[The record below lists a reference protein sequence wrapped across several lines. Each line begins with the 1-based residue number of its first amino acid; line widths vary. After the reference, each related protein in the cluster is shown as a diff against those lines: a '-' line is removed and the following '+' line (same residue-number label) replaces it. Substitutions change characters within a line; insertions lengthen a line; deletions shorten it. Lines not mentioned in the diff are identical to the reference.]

1 MGTTPISWPVRG
13 CWRYA
18 SERVTGDL
26 QEVDTLAEHATQAAE
41 LELGDLFAGR
51 YRVERCLGR
60 GSMGTVYAAHDRVVD
75 ERIAIKLL
83 SLPHDD
89 SVEGFRRE
97 VRLAR
102 RVTHRNTART
112 FDLGEHG
119 GVHFITMELID
130 GESLRVRLARSE
142 RLSPAEAMAMA
153 WQLSLGLQAAHDVG
167 VIHRD
172 LKPGNILIE
181 STGRAVITDF
191 GVASTL
197 AEEADGSEDRPQ
209 GVGTPMY
216 MAPEQVMGTPLDG
229 RVDVYAL
236 GLVLC
241 EMLTGKPAFSGQ
253 SRVEIAMAR
262 LSRPP
267 PDPRDH
273 VDVPDAL
280 AELVMRCMA
289 RDASARPPSPADVAQ
304 ELAALGASTTTS
316 PRVDAGLHATGVGSS
331 SGSGPGVFVPTVPGD
346 RTLGVMPF
354 RYRGVPEHAYL
365 ADVLTDELVDL
376 LAMTRGLRVSASG
389 AASKFREERDART
402 VGRALG
408 VDAIIDG
415 SVLHGGEQIRIVA
428 RLIDV
433 DTGFQR
439 WTERFEGRM
448 QDVLHLQDRM
458 AKRVAEALRVEL
470 SILDHG
476 RLAPGDAVE
485 LYLRG
490 RQRAREPD
498 VSGRSLEDAIV
509 LYDRALERAP
519 GFALALAARAEA
531 AMLRWFLPSARPAD
545 GWDARARK
553 VVAAALDGA
562 SHLAESRLAA
572 ARLDVSEGQFPAAA
586 RHLAAALEIAPT
598 CAAAHEYLGQ
608 LQCEAGRSREGVRHI
623 ELAHE
628 LDPSLH
634 QGAVSVLRHHAL
646 RGERARWHELLARMQ
661 HSPRFLPFA
670 LSLFEHRL
678 ALWDGDVERARAVRW
693 RADAGDDDPTTR
705 MGRLLRDALEPDHTP
720 EQLAARFDALI
731 EPRSSP
737 RLRTGWRQIAV
748 EVLAWRGALEL
759 ALVQL
764 AHADTTGVLLDS
776 DWFQACPLLAPLRAD
791 PIFVATQERIQA
803 RADAIW
809 RTAG

>member
-1 MGTTPISWPVRG
+1 
-13 CWRYA
+13 
-18 SERVTGDL
+18 VTGDL
-26 QEVDTLAEHATQAAE
+26 QEVDTLAEHATQASE
-41 LELGDLFAGR
+41 LELGDLFADR
-51 YRVERCLGR
+51 YRIERCLGR

-83 SLPHDD
+83 SVSHDD
-89 SVEGFRRE
+89 SLEGFRRE

-119 GVHFITMELID
+119 GVHFITMELIE
-130 GESLRVRLARSE
+130 GESLRVRLARRE
-142 RLSPAEAMAMA
+142 RLSPPEAMALG

-181 STGRAVITDF
+181 ISGRAVITDF

-216 MAPEQVMGTPLDG
+216 MAPEQVMGTPLDA

-241 EMLTGKPAFSGQ
+241 EVLTGKPAFSGQ

-267 PDPRDH
+267 PDPRERA
-273 VDVPDAL
+273 DVPDAL

-289 RDASARPPSPADVAQ
+289 RDPSARPPSPAVVAQ
-304 ELAALGASTTTS
+304 ELAALGAATTVTPSTAAE
-316 PRVDAGLHATGVGSS
+316 RHATGMDSS
-331 SGSGPGVFVPTVPGD
+331 TGAGADRFVPTVPGD
-346 RTLGVMPF
+346 RKLAVIPF
-354 RYRGVPEHAYL
+354 RYRGGPEHTFL
-365 ADVLTDELVDL
+365 AEVLTDELVDL

-389 AASKFREERDART
+389 AANRFKDERDART

-415 SVLHGGEQIRIVA
+415 SVLHGGEQIRIVV

-476 RLAPGDAVE
+476 RLTPGDAVE

-498 VSGRSLEDAIV
+498 VSGRSLEDAIE

-531 AMLRWFLPSARPAD
+531 TMLRWFLPSVRPND
-545 GWDARARK
+545 GWDVRARQ
-553 VVAAALDGA
+553 VVTAALDGA

-572 ARLDVSEGQFPAAA
+572 ARLEVSAGQFPAAA
-586 RHLAAALEIAPT
+586 RHLAAALDIAPT
-598 CAAAHEYLGQ
+598 YAAAHEYLGQ

-634 QGAVSVLRHHAL
+634 QGAFSVLRHHAL
-646 RGERARWHELLARMQ
+646 RGERAAWRELLARMQ

-678 ALWDGDVERARAVRW
+678 ALWDGDVERARRVHW
-693 RADAGDDDPTTR
+693 RGDGDPYDPTTR
-705 MGRLLRDALEPDHTP
+705 MGRLLRDALEPEHGP

-748 EVLAWRGALEL
+748 EVLAWRDAPAL

-764 AHADTTGVLLDS
+764 AHADAIGVLLDS
-776 DWFQACPLLAPLRAD
+776 DWFESCPLLAPLRTD
-791 PIFVATQERIQA
+791 PIFLATQDRIQA

>member
-1 MGTTPISWPVRG
+1 L
-13 CWRYA
+13 
-18 SERVTGDL
+18 TGDL
-26 QEVDTLAEHATQAAE
+26 QEVDTLADSAMQAAVA

-60 GSMGTVYAAHDRVVD
+60 GSMGTVYAAFDRVVG
-75 ERIAIKLL
+75 ERIALKLL
-83 SLPHDD
+83 ALPHDD
-89 SVEGFRRE
+89 AIEGFRRE

-102 RVTHRNTART
+102 RVTHRNAART
-112 FDLGEHG
+112 FDLSEHAG
-119 GVHFITMELID
+119 IHFITMELIE
-130 GESLRVRLARSE
+130 GESLRVLLARRE
-142 RLSPAEAMAMA
+142 RLSPPEAMALG
-153 WQLSLGLQAAHDVG
+153 WQLCMGLQAAHEVG

-172 LKPGNILIE
+172 LKPGNILLDG
-181 STGRAVITDF
+181 SGRAVITDF

-197 AEEADGSEDRPQ
+197 TEEAEDSEDRVR

-216 MAPEQVMGTPLDG
+216 MAPEQVMGTPLDA

-236 GLVLC
+236 GLVLY
-241 EMLTGKPAFSGQ
+241 EVLTGRPAFGGQ

-267 PDPRDH
+267 PDPREH
-273 VDVPDAL
+273 AEVADAL
-280 AELVMRCMA
+280 AELVLRCMA
-289 RDASARPPSPADVAQ
+289 REAHERPSALAVAE
-304 ELAALGASTTTS
+304 ELAALGPAATALVGATT
-316 PRVDAGLHATGVGSS
+316 GLYATGTGSS
-331 SGSGPGVFVPTVPGD
+331 TGSGPDRFVPTIPGD
-346 RTLGVMPF
+346 HTLAVIPF
-354 RYRGVPEHAYL
+354 RYRGAPEHAYL

-389 AASKFREERDART
+389 AASKFKDERDART

-415 SVLHGGEQIRIVA
+415 SVLYGGKQIRIA
-428 RLIDV
+428 TRLIDV

-439 WTERFEGRM
+439 WSERFEGQL

-470 SILDHG
+470 SIFDHG

-490 RQRAREPD
+490 RQRGREPD
-498 VSGRSLEDAIV
+498 VSGRSLEDAIA
-509 LYDRALERAP
+509 LYDRALARAP

-545 GWDARARK
+545 GWDLRAGLA
-553 VVAAALDGA
+553 VTAALDGA

-572 ARLDVSEGQFPAAA
+572 ARLDVSRGQFPAAA
-586 RHLAAALEIAPT
+586 RQLAAALEIAPT
-598 CAAAHEYLGQ
+598 CAAALEYLGL

-634 QGAVSVLRHHAL
+634 QGAFSVLRHHAL
-646 RGERARWHELLARMQ
+646 RGDRAAWHEQLAHMQ
-661 HSPRFLPFA
+661 RSPRFLPFA
-670 LSLFEHRL
+670 LSLFEYRL
-678 ALWDGDVERARAVRW
+678 ALWDGDVERARGVRW
-693 RADAGDDDPTTR
+693 RDEPDGGPTTQIA
-705 MGRLLRDALEPDHTP
+705 RLLQDALEPHHAP
-720 EQLAARFDALI
+720 ESLAERFDTTI
-731 EPRSSP
+731 ESSASP
-737 RLRTGWRQIAV
+737 RLRTGWRQVAV
-748 EVLAWRGALEL
+748 EVLAWRGAPEL
-759 ALVQL
+759 ALAQL
-764 AHADTTGVLLDS
+764 AQADATGVLLDS
-776 DWFQACPLLAPLRAD
+776 DWLHTCSLLAPLRAD
-791 PIFVATQERIQA
+791 PAFVAIADRIRA